1 MSDAPATP
9 PSPDDADRAFL
20 VGLALAIRAAR
31 YDAGI
36 SARELSDRSG
46 LSERFVVELEA
57 GRGNPSVLRLRELAA
72 ALGVRPSEL
81 LVEAEGAEQAVARE
95 PAPTQRRGFVA
106 LLGLRGAGKSTV
118 GAQVAAR
125 VGVPFVELDAR
136 IEERAGMSAGAIF
149 ELHGASYYRR
159 LEREVLDALLATG
172 GPAVVATAGSLVTE
186 HGTYERL
193 RREATTIWLKAT
205 PEDHFARVLAQGDT
219 RPMQDRTDAMN
230 ELRALLRARRALYEQ
245 AEQVVDTSRGGLA
258 RTIDRVERLTR
269 RALARASTRGTTA
282 R

>member
-1 MSDAPATP
+1 
-9 PSPDDADRAFL
+9 L

-95 PAPTQRRGFVA
+95 PVPMQRRGFVA

-159 LEREVLDALLATG
+159 LEREVLDGLLATG
-172 GPAVVATAGSLVTE
+172 GPAVVATAGSLVTDL
-186 HGTYERL
+186 GTYERL

-245 AEQVVDTSRGGLA
+245 AEHVVDTSRGGLA

-269 RALARASTRGTTA
+269 RALARASTRLTTA